1 MGEALNGLKR
11 TMMCGEPRE
20 INVGEKITLMGWV
33 QRNRKLGGLQFIDL
47 RDRTG
52 IMQIVFGEEINAESF
67 EKAKAVRPEYCIAV
81 TGEVVL
87 REAPNTAMETGM
99 VELKCESI
107 KVLSES
113 ETPPIYIKEGLDAAE
128 NIRLKYRY
136 LDLRRP
142 DMQKIFMIRNRATKA
157 VRDYLDNNGFLEVET
172 PILNKSTPEGAR
184 DYLVP
189 SRNYPGMFYALPQS
203 PQIFKQLLMVS
214 GFDKY
219 YQVAKCFRD
228 EDLRANRQPE
238 FTQIDLEMSFVE
250 QDDVMALNEGL
261 IAHVF
266 KEVLGHEV
274 KLPIKRMPFKEAM
287 EKYGSDKPDLR
298 FGMEITDITDCV
310 KGMDFVVFKSA
321 LEMGGSVR
329 ALCLKG
335 GADLGRKPLDKL
347 VDFVKGY
354 KAKGLAWIQLKED
367 GIKSSIAKFLA
378 DDVTENIIKT
388 MGAEI
393 GDAILIVADK
403 NSVVFQSLGAL
414 RLELAKQFD
423 LIKDKEEFNFT
434 WITEFP
440 LFEYNEEEN
449 RYHAAHHP
457 FTAPMDEDLDMIE
470 TNPGAVR
477 SKAYDLVLNG
487 EELGGGSI
495 RIHDS
500 ELQTRMFKALGF
512 TEESAYER
520 FGFLIDAFKFG
531 PPPMDEDLDMI
542 ETNPGAVRSKAYDLV
557 LNGEELG
564 GGSIRIHDSELQT
577 RMFKALGFTEESAY
591 ERFGFLIDAF
601 KFGPPPHGGLAFG
614 LDRMIMFLAGTE
626 NIKDVIAFPKNQNA
640 YCYLSEAPNV
650 VDQKQIDELGLIIK
664 STDKE

>member
-1 MGEALNGLKR
+1 MGEALGGLKR

-20 INVGEKITLMGWV
+20 ANIGSKITLMGWV
-33 QRNRKLGGLQFIDL
+33 QRNRKLGGLEFIDL

-67 EKAKAVRPEYCIAV
+67 EKAKSVRPEYCIAV
-81 TGEVVL
+81 TGEVVK
-87 REAPNTAMETGM
+87 RQSPNENMPTGM
-99 VELKCESI
+99 VELLCEEI
-107 KVLSES
+107 KILSES
-113 ETPPIYIKEGLDAAE
+113 DTPPIYIKENLDAAE

-142 DMQKIFMIRNRATKA
+142 DMHRIFAIRSKTTK
-157 VRDYLDNNGFLEVET
+157 VIRDYLEENNFLDVET
-172 PILNKSTPEGAR
+172 PVLGKSTPEGAR

-189 SRNYPGMFYALPQS
+189 SRNYQGKFYALPQS
-203 PQIFKQLLMVS
+203 PQLYKQLLMMS
-214 GFDKY
+214 GFDRY
-219 YQVAKCFRD
+219 YQIAKCFRD

-238 FTQIDLEMSFVE
+238 FTQVDMELSFVE

-261 IAHVF
+261 IARVF
-266 KEVLGHEV
+266 KEVIGV
-274 KLPIKRMPFKEAM
+274 DVQLPIKRMTFKDAM

-298 FGMEITDITDCV
+298 FGMEITNITEAV
-310 KGMDFVVFKSA
+310 KDMDFVVFKSA
-321 LEMGGSVR
+321 IENGGSVR

-335 GADLGRKPLDKL
+335 GASLGRKPIDKL
-347 VDFVKGY
+347 GEFVKTY
-354 KAKGLAWIQLKED
+354 RAKGLAWIQLKED
-367 GIKSSIAKFLA
+367 GVKSSLAKFLT
-378 DDVTENIIKT
+378 DDVTENIVKT
-388 MGAEI
+388 MGAET
-393 GDAILIVADK
+393 GDAIFIVADK
-403 NSVVFQSLGAL
+403 DSVVLQSLGAL

-423 LIKDKEEFNFT
+423 LIKDKNEFNFT

-440 LFEYNEEEN
+440 LFEYNEEED

-457 FTAPMDEDLDMIE
+457 FTSPMDEDLDMLE

-500 ELQTRMFKALGF
+500 A
-512 TEESAYER
+512 
-520 FGFLIDAFKFG
+520 
-531 PPPMDEDLDMI
+531 
-542 ETNPGAVRSKAYDLV
+542 
-557 LNGEELG
+557 
-564 GGSIRIHDSELQT
+564 LQT

-614 LDRMIMFLAGTE
+614 LDRMVMFLAGTE

-664 STDKE
+664 TEDKE

>member
-1 MGEALNGLKR
+1 MGEALSGLKR
-11 TMMCGEPRE
+11 SLMCGEVRE
-20 INVGEKITLMGWV
+20 NNVSQKITLMGWV

-52 IMQIVFGEEINAESF
+52 IMQIVFGEEINAEAF
-67 EKAKAVRPEYCIAV
+67 EKAKDVRPEYCIAV

-87 REAPNTAMETGM
+87 REAPNHNMPTGL
-99 VELKCESI
+99 VELKCESL

-142 DMQKIFMIRNRATKA
+142 DMQRIFMIRSKISKA
-157 VRDYLDNNGFLEVET
+157 VRDYLDANNFLEVET
-172 PILNKSTPEGAR
+172 PILTKSTPEGAR

-214 GFDKY
+214 GFDRY
-219 YQVAKCFRD
+219 YQIAKCFRD

-250 QDDVMALNEGL
+250 QDDVMKMNEGL

-266 KEVLGHEV
+266 KEVAGVDV
-274 KLPIKRMPFKEAM
+274 KLPIKRMTFKDAM

-298 FGMEITDITDCV
+298 FGMEITNITDDV
-310 KGMDFVVFKSA
+310 KDMDFVVFKSA
-321 LEMGGSVR
+321 IEAGGSVR

-335 GADLGRKPLDKL
+335 GADLGRKPIDKL
-347 VDFVKGY
+347 GEFVKTY
-354 KAKGLAWIQLKED
+354 KAKGLAWIQIKED
-367 GIKSSIAKFLA
+367 GIKSSISKFLT
-378 DDVTENIIKT
+378 DDVTNSIVKT
-388 MGAEI
+388 MNAEV
-393 GDAILIVADK
+393 GDAIFIVADK

-423 LIKDKEEFNFT
+423 LIKDKNEFNFT

-440 LFEYNEEEN
+440 LFEYSEEDE
-449 RYHAAHHP
+449 RYYAAHHP
-457 FTAPMDEDLDMIE
+457 FTSPMDEDLDMVE
-470 TNPGAVR
+470 TNPGEVR

-500 ELQTRMFKALGF
+500 KLQQRMFKALGF
-512 TEESAYER
+512 TEESA
-520 FGFLIDAFKFG
+520 
-531 PPPMDEDLDMI
+531 
-542 ETNPGAVRSKAYDLV
+542 
-557 LNGEELG
+557 
-564 GGSIRIHDSELQT
+564 Q
-577 RMFKALGFTEESAY
+577 

-614 LDRMIMFLAGTE
+614 LDRMVMFLAGTE

-640 YCYLSEAPNV
+640 YCYLSEAPNI
-650 VDQKQIDELGLIIK
+650 VDEKQLVELGISINK
-664 STDKE
+664 IEE

>member
-20 INVGEKITLMGWV
+20 EHVGQKITLMGWV
-33 QRNRKLGGLQFIDL
+33 QRNRKLGGLDFIDL
-47 RDRTG
+47 RDKTG
-52 IMQIVFGEEINAESF
+52 IMQVVFGEEINSEAF
-67 EKAKAVRPEYCIAV
+67 EKAKSVRPEYCIAV
-81 TGEVVL
+81 TGEVVK
-87 REAPNTAMETGM
+87 RESVNENMPTGF
-99 VELKCESI
+99 VELKCESLKI
-107 KVLSES
+107 LSES
-113 ETPPIYIKEGLDAAE
+113 ETPPIYIKENLDAAE

-142 DMQKIFMIRNRATKA
+142 DMHRIFEIRSKTTKSI
-157 VRDYLDNNGFLEVET
+157 RDYLEKNDFLDVET
-172 PILNKSTPEGAR
+172 PMLTKSTPEGAR

-219 YQVAKCFRD
+219 YQIVKCFRD

-238 FTQIDLEMSFVE
+238 FTQVDMELSFVE
-250 QDDVMALNEGL
+250 QDDIMALNEGL

-266 KEVLGHEV
+266 KEVAGVDV
-274 KLPIKRMPFKEAM
+274 KLPIKRMTFKDAM

-298 FGMEITDITDCV
+298 FGMEITNITEDV
-310 KGMDFVVFKSA
+310 KDMDFVVFKSA
-321 LEMGGSVR
+321 IEAGGSVR

-335 GADLGRKPLDKL
+335 GATLGRKPLDKL
-347 VDFVKGY
+347 GEFVKTY

-367 GIKSSIAKFLA
+367 GVKSSIAKFLT
-378 DDVTENIIKT
+378 DDVTNSIIET
-388 MGAEI
+388 MGAET

-403 NSVVFQSLGAL
+403 ESVVFQSLGAL
-414 RLELAKQFD
+414 RLELAKQFE
-423 LIKDKEEFNFT
+423 LIKDKNEFNFT

-440 LFEYNEEEN
+440 LFEYSEEEE
-449 RYHAAHHP
+449 RYTACHHP
-457 FTAPMDEDLDMIE
+457 FTAPMEEDLE
-470 TNPGAVR
+470 FLESAPGKVR

-495 RIHDS
+495 RIHDM
-500 ELQTRMFKALGF
+500 ELQQRMFKALGF
-512 TEESAYER
+512 TEEQAWER
-520 FGFLIDAFKFG
+520 FGFL
-531 PPPMDEDLDMI
+531 
-542 ETNPGAVRSKAYDLV
+542 
-557 LNGEELG
+557 
-564 GGSIRIHDSELQT
+564 LQ
-577 RMFKALGFTEESAY
+577 
-591 ERFGFLIDAF
+591 AF

-640 YCYLSEAPNV
+640 YCYLSEAPNIA
-650 VDQKQIDELGLIIK
+650 DEKQLTELGIGILPK
-664 STDKE
+664 QEKQEQE